1 MKYLKFILFAL
12 LTFVLST
19 NAEATDSG
27 TGRIQGRGKVSII
40 GHTGQDPVYKSFD
53 GKKDINYPKQK
64 SKFVRKILQ
73 NHFDDSLVEI
83 LLNAKVLP
91 DKFVSIDEFEF
102 VNHQFNQIID
112 IGNQFEHSQPIP
124 IPLPTSNEL
133 PAPPAFLLVLA
144 GFATRC
150 RRKS

>member
-1 MKYLKFILFAL
+1 MRRFMMKYLKFILFAL

-64 SKFVRKILQ
+64 FT
-73 NHFDDSLVEI
+73 
-83 LLNAKVLP
+83 VLP

-112 IGNQFEHSQPIP
+112 IHNQFEHSQPIP

-144 GFATRC
+144 GLATRY